1 MNKLKLILS
10 IAGLIILIGRIL
22 PQIPTDGLVGFYPFN
37 GNANDESGNGHNG
50 SVHGVML
57 APDRCGYT
65 DSAYYFPGNYEYIE
79 LPASA
84 EFINSTYTYSL
95 WMKVDEWPDPS
106 IDGWMLFSPGS
117 ATSGLC
123 QGIGIHPDGGIC
135 ATSYN
140 IGDNPRGSWAESPAI
155 STKQWNHIVVTRDY
169 EKITIYINGELMP
182 YVETDRYLPYTNN
195 QDANYGDPDTRIIIG
210 CRSNFMY
217 PYTFNGYIDDLAIYN
232 RVLTTVEI
240 KKLFETSCKV
250 LPQNGLISYLPFN
263 GNSIDATGN
272 GNDGTVHGP
281 VLTTDRCGNPN
292 SAYLFDGTDD
302 YISLNPSY
310 ILPESEGT
318 FAAWVYLNSVNNV
331 QYLGSLGDI
340 ESQDFYLGFVR
351 YDPAYQSFTIYRRTP
366 GNVDILVGSTDI
378 SVHQWYFVV
387 MTSDG
392 NDWSLYVNG
401 QKEILSAQRGTNTGD
416 WGHDLPQ
423 ADNWL
428 LGGHIIQEPHD
439 HAYLNGKLDD
449 IRIYD
454 YPLSQNEILDLF
466 NTNCP
471 MEITGG
477 QLFCQGQQSVLFSVP
492 LIEDLVYSWNYS
504 GTGASLS
511 SNINQ
516 VSIDFSDN
524 ATSGI
529 LSVSA
534 QSGSQNV
541 NYSTLAINVQA
552 LPADPG
558 LISGPAEACLN
569 DGPYGF
575 LVPAI
580 EDALDYAW
588 YYSGQDAELIKES
601 NALSVYFF
609 NDATSGSITVAGIN
623 QCGQGKTSQPHP
635 VILRNCDTPDVP
647 INIPNSFSPNGD
659 NVNDLFV
666 IRGLRQGTA
675 VTIFDSNG
683 KILYHS
689 DNYNNDWGAIES
701 DGNIIPTG
709 TYWYIIKIPGL
720 NNELKGFLYIKR

>member
-1 MNKLKLILS
+1 MNKRKLILS
-10 IAGLIILIGRIL
+10 LAGLIILTGRIL
-22 PQIPTDGLVGFYPFN
+22 PQIPANGLVGFYPFN
-37 GNANDESGNGHNG
+37 GNAYDESGNGYNGNVNGADAARDRCNIDNSAFNFNG
-50 SVHGVML
+50 SF
-57 APDRCGYT
+57 D
-65 DSAYYFPGNYEYIE
+65 
-79 LPASA
+79 
-84 EFINSTYTYSL
+84 FI
-95 WMKVDEWPDPS
+95 
-106 IDGWMLFSPGS
+106 
-117 ATSGLC
+117 
-123 QGIGIHPDGGIC
+123 
-135 ATSYN
+135 N
-140 IGDNPRGSWAESPAI
+140 IGDINAYDGSQALTISAWIFTDGNIDEHSGTIISKYSTAGESERVFTFDLDRFEGNALRFIVFGADGGKDWEQAI
-155 STKQWNHIVVTRDY
+155 TDIPIQLSKWNHVVVTWDG
-169 EKITIYINGELMP
+169 ILHQINFYINGIKVNASYIQNGNPPSRIYNKSSDLMIGA
-182 YVETDRYLPYTNN
+182 VETGYTSPDYLFSGTIDEVLTYT
-195 QDANYGDPDTRIIIG
+195 
-210 CRSNFMY
+210 
-217 PYTFNGYIDDLAIYN
+217 
-232 RVLTTVEI
+232 RVLTYEEI
-240 KKLFETSCKV
+240 LNLYYYNCDHRE
-250 LPQNGLISYLPFN
+250 LLAYYPFD

-272 GNDGTVHGP
+272 GNDGQVNGP

-292 SAYLFDGTDD
+292 SAYLFDGADD

-318 FAAWVYLNSVNNV
+318 FATWVYFNSVSDV
-331 QYLGSLGDI
+331 QYLGSIGDI
-340 ESQDFYLGFVR
+340 ESQDFYLSFVR

-416 WGHDLPQ
+416 WGLDLPQ

-428 LGGHIIQEPHD
+428 LGGLSIQEPHD
-439 HAYLNGKLDD
+439 HAYVNGKLDD

-471 MEITGG
+471 MEITGE

-511 SNINQ
+511 SNQNQ
-516 VSIDFSDN
+516 VTINFSDN

-534 QSGSQNV
+534 KRSDQTIAN
-541 NYSTLAINVQA
+541 STLDISVLA

-569 DGPYGF
+569 DGPYSF
-575 LVPAI
+575 LVPEI
-580 EDALDYAW
+580 EYAQDYAW
-588 YYSGQDAELIKES
+588 DFSGQDAELIKES

-609 NDATSGSITVAGIN
+609 NDATSGSITVTGIN

-635 VILRNCDTPDVP
+635 VILRNCDIPVVP

-659 NVNDLFV
+659 NLNDLFV
-666 IRGLRQGTA
+666 IRGLREGTA

-683 KILYHS
+683 KTLYHT
-689 DNYNNDWGAIES
+689 DNYNNDWGGIDS
-701 DGNIIPTG
+701 DGNIISTG

-720 NNELKGFLYIKR
+720 SNELKGFLYIKR